1 MPRVVLSLKS
11 HLQLGFWSTSQT
23 ITNEWKVPVCLPVGD
38 IVLLLLSLKM
48 IVGSKRNT
56 TNVKYNKNVADRPGK
71 YK

>member
-1 MPRVVLSLKS
+1 
-11 HLQLGFWSTSQT
+11 
-23 ITNEWKVPVCLPVGD
+23 
-38 IVLLLLSLKM
+38 LLSLKM